1 MTDRRRHVAVAGFA
15 LALIGALIATPARLH
30 LACGAVAFGAMWLI
44 DPPLRRGI
52 GAPRRWFG
60 TTLLLVA
67 VGAWLGRPDASL
79 LGHAVSGSG
88 ALAATTMVARAL
100 ALVSLGSAALALYP
114 PSRAV
119 VRLRGTRLERLG
131 EVLLV
136 ALGLVPSLIAA
147 LSGAR
152 AGIILRNPGWSR
164 APRRAFETAVF
175 AVEHAATLADSVAR
189 DLSMKEEERAP

>member
-1 MTDRRRHVAVAGFA
+1 VTDRRRHVAVAA
-15 LALIGALIATPARLH
+15 LALVLIGTLIATPARWH
-30 LACGAVAFGAMWLI
+30 LACGALAFVVMWLI
-44 DPPLRRGI
+44 DPPLRRGV
-52 GAPRRWFG
+52 GAPRRWLG
-60 TTLLLVA
+60 TTFLLVA
-67 VGAWLGRPDASL
+67 VGVWLGPRDASL
-79 LGHAVSGSG
+79 LGHGVSMSG

-119 VRLRGTRLERLG
+119 GRLRGTRLERLG

-147 LSGAR
+147 LRGAR
-152 AGIILRNPGWSR
+152 VGIVQQNPGWAR
-164 APRRAFETAVF
+164 APRRAFATAVF

-189 DLSMKEEERAP
+189 DLSTKG